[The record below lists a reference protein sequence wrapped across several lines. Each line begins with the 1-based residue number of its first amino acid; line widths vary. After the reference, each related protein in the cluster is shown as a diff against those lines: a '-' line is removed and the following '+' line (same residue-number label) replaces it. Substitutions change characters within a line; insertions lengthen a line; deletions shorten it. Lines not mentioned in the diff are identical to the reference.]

1 MLTRLREAI
10 SGLVDLLLPQHCVG
24 CDVPGTTWCRECAG
38 ALGGLR
44 RVHRPVLGDSPPV
57 FALGRYRGTARRAVL
72 AYKEAGRRAL
82 AAPLGAQ
89 LAIALRSITFD
100 RALEPEW
107 WLVPAPSRSVASR
120 RRGGAHMARIA
131 RHTAAEL
138 TACGMPTRVA
148 DCLVTAPDAADS
160 AGLTPQQR
168 LDNLSGRVLPR
179 PRGLPPPGAQ
189 IALLDDV
196 VTTGATVASAVSTLD
211 GAQRPVAAVLVLTA
225 TAG

>member
-24 CDVPGTTWCRECAG
+24 CDVAGTAWCRECAG
-38 ALGGLR
+38 ALGALR
-44 RVHRPVLGDSPPV
+44 RVHRPLLGDAPPV

-72 AYKEAGRRAL
+72 AYKESNRRDL

-89 LAIALRSITFD
+89 LAVALRSITSD
-100 RALEPEW
+100 RPPGDEW
-107 WLVPAPSRSVASR
+107 WLVPAPSRAVASR

-131 RHTAAEL
+131 HHAATEL
-138 TACGMPTRVA
+138 TAARMPARVA
-148 DCLVTAPDAADS
+148 DCLVIAPGAADS

-196 VTTGATVASAVSTLD
+196 VTTGATVAGAVSTLD
-211 GAQRPVAAVLVLTA
+211 AAQRPVALVLVLTA